1 MDGEKINICDICGKQ
16 FTKKSNFNRH
26 GNVHRG
32 VTYECR
38 YCSKQYSDHSNL
50 TRHEKTCTIGKE
62 RETTAIVN
70 ENKQLKKIVLKL
82 SSKHKPIE
90 EENKQLK
97 KLVLKLSSQKAVQT
111 SQDDKIQQLSD
122 QIGQLTEVIYELK
135 NKPVV
140 TNNTNTITAVN
151 GNGNVTTNVNIHV
164 HLNDHEVDLYEIK
177 KKMIGEDGAY
187 SYIMG
192 LLNSSPSNKLN
203 WLLDK
208 SIFEKP
214 ENIPI
219 RVANL
224 KESKIVIH
232 DKPQSQIQDNGTQLN
247 KICSRIIGRS
257 VSRAMTQQLT
267 DVIQQNEKD
276 INRRDLNEQNE
287 PLQNQIDEQIDDRL
301 GMLYGGSLKENVMD
315 KLMKLDRP
323 ATQKHLKEV
332 MGQLSSIEVPL

>member
-1 MDGEKINICDICGKQ
+1 MSEIRVNLCDICGKQ
-16 FTKKSNFNRH
+16 YAYKSGLSRHKSFHDGKK
-26 GNVHRG
+26 
-32 VTYECR
+32 YECR
-38 YCSKQYSDHSNL
+38 YCSKQYSTSGNL
-50 TRHEKTCTIGKE
+50 TRHEKTCAMKDE
-62 RETTAIVN
+62 RLTKAIVN

-82 SSKHKPIE
+82 SSQKPARE
-90 EENKQLK
+90 L
-97 KLVLKLSSQKAVQT
+97 
-111 SQDDKIQQLSD
+111 QDDKIQQLSD
-122 QIGQLTEVIYELK
+122 QIEQLVELNHNLVTTVQELK
-135 NKPVV
+135 NKPVI

-177 KKMIGEDGAY
+177 KKMIGDEGAY
-187 SYIMG
+187 NYIMG
-192 LLNSSPSNKLN
+192 LLNSTPSNKLN

-219 RVANL
+219 RVSNL
-224 KESKIVIH
+224 KESKLVIH
-232 DKPQSQIQDNGTQLN
+232 NKLKSQIQDNGTQLN

-267 DVIQQNEKD
+267 DVIQQNEED
-276 INRRDLNEQNE
+276 INRRDMNEQNE

-301 GMLYGGSLKENVMD
+301 GMLYGGPLKENVMD

-332 MGQLSSIEVPL
+332 MGHLSSIEVPL